1 MKKLNVIKLFLPFT
15 TILKMIAK
23 IEMMSNTGA
32 IDFYGALS
40 QKILSIKSSMFM
52 FRPGFHNCA
61 HNRHNRTD
69 GDFVQAVALIR
80 SKTLDDKM
88 KLFYH
93 GNYAPKNQL
102 ADVIFKFTLDHE

>member
-1 MKKLNVIKLFLPFT
+1 
-15 TILKMIAK
+15 MIAK

-40 QKILSIKSSMFM
+40 QKILSKKSHLFM
-52 FRPGFHNCA
+52 FRRGFHKYV
-61 HNRHNRTD
+61 HNRTV
-69 GDFVQAVALIR
+69 GDFVQADALIR